1 MGRDALRAVTSADVA
16 ALLPGGGGAGT
27 RVFTAVCVAPGG
39 DRFYLGDDDGDIIAC
54 RVVRGT
60 DADGVMTASVRVDAV
75 ANIAD
80 DDILNHAPFED
91 SDDED
96 SCAGSCAQLSP
107 RVMRLEY
114 MASLNCVVAMTPRR
128 GLTVHHLGLI
138 DPHGRAPIGRMR
150 SGRISGTSGAVAFA
164 LDASKTHPTCVAV
177 SRAGRKKPVKNIQF
191 FDIIGETD
199 EWESNPRRTGR
210 IKPRAVAVPA
220 VESGLTPTRLGI
232 AHPAMRL
239 AWHGA
244 EHTLHVGTDRWFCA
258 VNTKT
263 GAARDVVPLVNH
275 PGYEESLGLTH
286 VEMLPI
292 VEEDGTRVT
301 VCVTGHAG
309 AVLSPAGRPAGKAL
323 QFCNSS
329 SGPMGPVRYAL
340 AFAGPYLVAV
350 DVDGACPAAVYDRAK
365 PGGEPWEGE
374 PVQFIDTFAGG
385 TEADRSE
392 QSAIAVR
399 FFAFHVGN

>member
-1 MGRDALRAVTSADVA
+1 MGRDALRAVTSADIA

-138 DPHGRAPIGRMR
+138 DPHGRAPIERMR

-164 LDASKTHPTCVAV
+164 LDASNTHPTCVAV
-177 SRAGRKKPVKNIQF
+177 SRAGRKKTSEKHPILRRH
-191 FDIIGETD
+191 
-199 EWESNPRRTGR
+199 RRTSGNR
-210 IKPRAVAVPA
+210 THDAPDASNRAPSQFPPWSQASRPRAWA
-220 VESGLTPTRLGI
+220 SRTR
-232 AHPAMRL
+232 RCDSR
-239 AWHGA
+239 
-244 EHTLHVGTDRWFCA
+244 GTAR
-258 VNTKT
+258 NTHYT
-263 GAARDVVPLVNH
+263 SAR
-275 PGYEESLGLTH
+275 
-286 VEMLPI
+286 I
-292 VEEDGTRVT
+292 DG
-301 VCVTGHAG
+301 
-309 AVLSPAGRPAGKAL
+309 
-323 QFCNSS
+323 
-329 SGPMGPVRYAL
+329 
-340 AFAGPYLVAV
+340 
-350 DVDGACPAAVYDRAK
+350 
-365 PGGEPWEGE
+365 
-374 PVQFIDTFAGG
+374 
-385 TEADRSE
+385 
-392 QSAIAVR
+392 SAP
-399 FFAFHVGN
+399 

>member
-54 RVVRGT
+54 RVVRGA
-60 DADGVMTASVRVDAV
+60 DADGIVGASVRVDAV

-96 SCAGSCAQLSP
+96 SVAGSCAQLSP

-138 DPHGRAPIGRMR
+138 DPHGRAPIERMR

-164 LDASKTHPTCVAV
+164 LDASNTHPTCVAV

-191 FDIIGETD
+191 FDVVGD

-292 VEEDGTRVT
+292 VEEDGT
-301 VCVTGHAG
+301 TGHGVRHGQRGRGVIPGGDASGQSSSILWLFIGTSRTCSIRVGVRG
-309 AVLSPAGRPAGKAL
+309 AVLGGRGRGRRK
-323 QFCNSS
+323 S
-329 SGPMGPVRYAL
+329 R
-340 AFAGPYLVAV
+340 
-350 DVDGACPAAVYDRAK
+350 
-365 PGGEPWEGE
+365 GG
-374 PVQFIDTFAGG
+374 V
-385 TEADRSE
+385 
-392 QSAIAVR
+392 
-399 FFAFHVGN
+399 

>member
-54 RVVRGT
+54 RVVRGA

-80 DDILNHAPFED
+80 DDIVNHAPFED

-96 SCAGSCAQLSP
+96 GCTQLSP

-114 MASLNCVVAMTPRR
+114 MASLNCVIAMTPRR

-138 DPHGRAPIGRMR
+138 DPHGRAPIERMR

-164 LDASKTHPTCVAV
+164 LDASNTHPTCVAV

-191 FDIIGETD
+191 FDVVGD

-220 VESGLTPTRLGI
+220 VESGLAPTAPGHRAPGDATRVARRG
-232 AHPAMRL
+232 AHPPRR
-239 AWHGA
+239 HGSMV
-244 EHTLHVGTDRWFCA
+244 LRRKYK
-258 VNTKT
+258 N
-263 GAARDVVPLVNH
+263 RRR
-275 PGYEESLGLTH
+275 S
-286 VEMLPI
+286 
-292 VEEDGTRVT
+292 RRRS
-301 VCVTGHAG
+301 AG
-309 AVLSPAGRPAGKAL
+309 
-323 QFCNSS
+323 
-329 SGPMGPVRYAL
+329 
-340 AFAGPYLVAV
+340 
-350 DVDGACPAAVYDRAK
+350 
-365 PGGEPWEGE
+365 
-374 PVQFIDTFAGG
+374 
-385 TEADRSE
+385 
-392 QSAIAVR
+392 
-399 FFAFHVGN
+399 